1 MKLTITLML
10 LAVLAAT
17 AGSTYSQTT
26 RINLKMQDAS
36 LVDVFREIERTSEF
50 GFFFKNEEM
59 DLNRRVSIDLK
70 NATIGEILEKI
81 LVDNYDYRILDK
93 NIVVTRSFLNNPEQ
107 QQKSVSGKVTESS
120 GTPLPGVTVLVKG
133 TTNGTITDSGG
144 NYSLYNISGNAV
156 LQFSF
161 VGMKTQEIVF
171 SGKTTINVV
180 MEDETIGIDEVV
192 AIGYGTV
199 KKSDLT
205 GAVNKVG
212 SARLMDKP
220 VLNLGQALQGKVA
233 GVQVIQMGGGVPGG
247 NPMIRIR
254 GSNSI
259 STNNDPL
266 FVVDGIVGVG
276 NVLMNLNPDDIVS
289 TDILKDAS
297 ATAIYGA
304 RGANGVI
311 LITTK
316 RGLSGKT
323 QIDYKGSV
331 SVGVMQ
337 RHLYSMNAEQLM
349 YTYEQAMAN
358 AEKYGTPN
366 RNKDFRGP
374 TAAGQ
379 SYSEMPWLFEKATS
393 GYPVKLLGKDGN
405 LYQPRYDNNWE
416 SIIFK
421 PAVSKNHYI
430 DIRGGNDN
438 AKYSVSIGY
447 TDQQGLMKDSYFKR
461 YSTNLTGDVKVLKW
475 LSLSTQLGFIMSK
488 LTDDG
493 GITRSTAEVWPIVPI
508 QYPNDPDVFG
518 IYASRWGTN
527 ADFNV
532 GEQWYNIIFRRNQTF
547 GLTSRNQVTGS
558 LALKA
563 QITKDLSFKSDFS
576 IDFNN
581 YKNNYYNGKYYG
593 GDGSASMQHN
603 NGFYWQNQNYFNY
616 DKTFGSD
623 HTLNAMI
630 GISWSKYAYENL
642 NAGNSVFFTNF
653 YAYHNLGAG
662 AAARPT
668 VGSSDGSSALA
679 SYFAR
684 ANYSYKGK
692 YMATVTG
699 RMDGSSKFG
708 ENSKFGFF
716 PSAALAWRASS
727 EDFLKNISTISNL
740 KVRTSVGRTGNQEIG
755 SYVTQRYVG
764 VNSAIAM
771 GGKSLTG
778 IYPSSVGNPD
788 LKWETTTQYDAG
800 IDLGILKDR
809 IMVSV
814 DYYHKLTTD
823 MLLSVPLPLS
833 TTVGSVTMNYGSV
846 QNQGFEVELNT
857 RNVASPNIKWNT
869 TISVSNNQ
877 NKITALGPTG
887 APIFVQLGAGN
898 ATTIYKIGYP
908 IGSFFGL
915 NRLGTWGT
923 QEASEAA
930 RYGMRPGDLK
940 FYDKDNDGKIS
951 LQSDGDIIGNAFPK
965 FIIGFNNTFNYKNF
979 DASIDIQIVQGVN
992 KAFIHESAEDRQLV
1006 SGGLNS
1012 TLQAW
1017 RPDNQ
1022 NTQIAQ
1028 MRPGNGG
1035 AYYQSYADTHMLS
1048 DASFIRG
1055 GNLTVGYTLPDL
1067 LTKKIN
1073 LERVRV
1079 YCSAVNFFLIT
1090 KVEGYDPEGS
1100 SLDKSFATAPNS
1112 DKYQYPNP
1120 STYSFGVNVSF

>member
-1 MKLTITLML
+1 MKKKPIPNMGRNLMLKKISRFMKLCL
-10 LAVLAAT
+10 LIFVMTVVQVT
-17 AGSTYSQTT
+17 ANVYSLQAGE
-26 RINLKMQDAS
+26 NLTAS
-36 LVDVFREIERTSEF
+36 
-50 GFFFKNEEM
+50 
-59 DLNRRVSIDLK
+59 
-70 NATIGEILEKI
+70 
-81 LVDNYDYRILDK
+81 
-93 NIVVTRSFLNNPEQ
+93 Q
-107 QQKSVSGKVTESS
+107 QAGKKVSGKVTDLS
-120 GTPLPGVTVLVKG
+120 GGSLPGVSVVVKG
-133 TTNGTITDSGG
+133 TTNGVITDNGG
-144 NYSLYNISGNAV
+144 NFSLNNVPDNAT

-161 VGMKTQEIVF
+161 VGMKAQEVAVG
-171 SGKTTINVV
+171 GKSTINIQLA
-180 MEDETIGIDEVV
+180 EETIGIEEVV

-199 KKSDLT
+199 KKSDAT
-205 GAVNKVG
+205 GAVNAV
-212 SARLMDKP
+212 AATRLMDKP
-220 VLNLGQALQGKVA
+220 ATNLGQALQGKVS
-233 GVQVIQMGGGVPGG
+233 GVQVINMGGGIPGG

-276 NVLMNLNPDDIVS
+276 NVLSNLNPDDIVS

-304 RGANGVI
+304 RGANGVV

-316 RGLSGKT
+316 RGISGQT
-323 QIDYKGSV
+323 QVDYKGSV

-337 RHLYSMNAEQLM
+337 RHLYSMTAEQLM

-358 AEKYGTPN
+358 GTKYGTIN
-366 RNKDFRGP
+366 STKDFRGS
-374 TAAGQ
+374 TGGSQ
-379 SYSEMPWLFEKATS
+379 SYSEMPWLFIPNDGTFS
-393 GYPVKLLGKDGN
+393 VNLTGKDGKQ
-405 LYQPRYDNNWE
+405 YMPRYNNNWE
-416 SIIFK
+416 GIVFK
-421 PAVSKNHYI
+421 PSVSQNHYF
-430 DIRGGNDN
+430 DIRGGNDK

-447 TDQQGLMKDSYFKR
+447 TNQQGIMKDSYFKR
-461 YSTNLTGDVKVLKW
+461 YNGSLTGDVKVFKW
-475 LSLSTQLGFIMSK
+475 LDLSTQLGFMQSIQ
-488 LTDDG
+488 TYDD

-508 QYPNDPDVFG
+508 TYPNDPATFG

-532 GEQWYNIIFRRNQTF
+532 GEQWYNIIFRRNQNF
-547 GLTSRNQVTGS
+547 GLTYRNQATGS
-558 LALKA
+558 MVLKA

-576 IDFNN
+576 FDFNN
-581 YKNNYYNGKYYG
+581 YKYDYYSGKFYG
-593 GDGSASMQHN
+593 GDGSASMN
-603 NGFYWQNQNYFNY
+603 NNYGMYWQNQNYFNY
-616 DKTFGSD
+616 DKTFGGD
-623 HTLNAMI
+623 HTVNAMV
-630 GISWSKYAYENL
+630 GLSWSRYKYENL
-642 NAGNSVFFTNF
+642 SASNSVFFTNF

-662 AAARPT
+662 AAARPG
-668 VGSSDGSSALA
+668 VGSSDGFNALA

-684 ANYSYKGK
+684 VNYSYKGK
-692 YMATVTG
+692 YMATFTG

-708 ENSKFGFF
+708 ENSKYGFF
-716 PSAALAWRASS
+716 PSAALAWKASS
-727 EDFLKNISTISNL
+727 EDFIKNIAAISNL
-740 KVRTSVGRTGNQEIG
+740 KIRTSVGRTGNQEIG

-771 GGKSLTG
+771 GSTSLTG

-788 LKWETTTQYDAG
+788 LKWETTTQYDGG
-800 IDLGILKDR
+800 IDLGLFKDR
-809 IMVSV
+809 ITLSFDV
-814 DYYHKLTTD
+814 YRKQTTD

-857 RNVASPNIKWNT
+857 RNIAKGDLKWNT
-869 TISVSNNQ
+869 TFTLSNNQ

-887 APIFVQLGAGN
+887 APIYVQLGAGN

-923 QEASEAA
+923 AEAAEAA

-940 FYDKDNDGKIS
+940 FYDKNNDGKID

-965 FIIGFNNTFNYKNF
+965 FIIGFNNTFSYKNF
-979 DASIDIQIVQGVN
+979 DLAIDIAIVQGVN

-1012 TLQAW
+1012 TLTAW

-1022 NTQIAQ
+1022 NSLVAQI
-1028 MRPGNGG
+1028 RPGNGG

-1055 GNLTVGYTLPDL
+1055 NNLTLGYTLPGAM
-1067 LTKKIN
+1067 TKSIK
-1073 LERVRV
+1073 LEKVRF
-1079 YCSAVNFFLIT
+1079 YLSAANFFLIT